1 MRPNEYCIGIT
12 GGAGYIGSSLAQHLS
27 SFYRVALLDV
37 KPSKQKSGDTI
48 DLRMCDVRNY
58 DDVRRSIEGVD
69 LLIHAAIIQIPQ
81 INENKKMGYEIN
93 VVGTQNVCKA
103 VDESSATKGLILA
116 GSWHTVGEKKLTG
129 IIDEEFGFRP
139 DKVEERARL
148 YALSKIAQECIVRFY
163 DELSEKVFGIIRM
176 GTVIGEG
183 MPEKTAANTFVENAL
198 TGKPLTPYKQ
208 SMFRPMLYVDVNDV
222 CRAYE
227 NFAKKILDG
236 NIRKEGNSLSHIFNV
251 YYSDP
256 ITIVELAEMTK
267 DSVTRLTNGKI
278 KPKIDVVDTGQP
290 SLFGE
295 DDKNWVKTD
304 ISKATKFLELGK
316 LKSPRESINDLIRGR
331 LEKSRR

>member
-1 MRPNEYCIGIT
+1 
-12 GGAGYIGSSLAQHLS
+12 
-27 SFYRVALLDV
+27 
-37 KPSKQKSGDTI
+37 
-48 DLRMCDVRNY
+48 
-58 DDVRRSIEGVD
+58 
-69 LLIHAAIIQIPQ
+69 
-81 INENKKMGYEIN
+81 
-93 VVGTQNVCKA
+93 
-103 VDESSATKGLILA
+103 LA